1 MKIDKVRGD
10 QVARGDR
17 ENVQFELSVEPE
29 RQVFVAGTFNN
40 WSRSATP
47 LEYNPDRGHF
57 KASLHIPKGTYEYL
71 FVVNG
76 VWVED
81 PKCAER
87 VPNGFGTVNNVLH
100 V

>member
-17 ENVQFELSVEPE
+17 ENVQFELSVEPGS
-29 RQVFVAGTFNN
+29 RVFVAGTFNN
-40 WSRSATP
+40 WSQTATP
-47 LEYNPDRGHF
+47 LEYCPDRGHF
-57 KASLHIPKGTYEYL
+57 KVSLHIPKGTYEYL

-76 VWVED
+76 AWFND
-81 PKCAER
+81 PKCGEC
-87 VPNGFGTVNNVLH
+87 VPNSLGTSNNVLH